1 MLDPGAL
8 DRRITFITPYPEKN
22 SYGEA
27 FIYWGEAPLVSNF
40 ETRVANDSGTF
51 EGSSCVLSA
60 VQTLTNTPFK
70 VWAKIDFMTGKEG
83 DEANK
88 LTSVKKAEITVR
100 YNTRINET
108 YRIEWNSITFDI
120 EAILPTGR
128 KDYLLLRTRYTL

>member
-1 MLDPGAL
+1 
-8 DRRITFITPYPEKN
+8 
-22 SYGEA
+22 
-27 FIYWGEAPLVSNF
+27 
-40 ETRVANDSGTF
+40 
-51 EGSSCVLSA
+51 
-60 VQTLTNTPFK
+60 
-70 VWAKIDFMTGKEG
+70 MTGKEG